1 MSAPVYNKGGERCS
15 FYPQGLLG
23 QRGFQCQ
30 VRAGPS
36 YKASLNIESYFHVNI
51 ISPWPLMLSV
61 EPRINHW
68 QYDHIG
74 KDKRERSERKKEEK
88 RRKNRQ
94 KGGGKEGRTEERQ
107 GERKI

>member
-51 ISPWPLMLSV
+51 ISPWPLTLSV

-74 KDKRERSERKKEEK
+74 KDKNKEK
-88 RRKNRQ
+88 
-94 KGGGKEGRTEERQ
+94 
-107 GERKI
+107 